1 MSTFRKFLITLL
13 LVIALELIGIFG
25 FIRFESISL
34 AESTYQTTM
43 IMLAH
48 FDHYGFKGENSRLLV
63 VFLTVASLLVVA
75 YLLKLL
81 AESMIGIG
89 DSVKKRR
96 MQAKIDRLKGH
107 YIVCG
112 WGRVGAQ
119 VAKELAHEGVKFVV
133 VDQSTKELERA
144 AAEGFLTYHGDSTHQ
159 STLDKLGLDRAAG
172 LITTLGEDSDNLLV
186 TLAARDFN
194 PELYIVSRANREENV
209 GRLKQ
214 AGANRVAMPYQIG
227 GYHMANMAIRPNVVD
242 YMDIISSKGKSDLEV
257 EEMVVGEN
265 SKLAGHRLGTSLADA
280 EIKGATVMAINGADG
295 VSRVNPSGKE
305 VVYPGDRLII
315 LGAKKDLNEASALIR

>member
-1 MSTFRKFLITLL
+1 MALTI
-13 LVIALELIGIFG
+13 VLELVGIFG
-25 FIRFESISL
+25 FMRFEGIGVT
-34 AESTYQTTM
+34 ESTYQTTM

-48 FDHYGFKGENSRLLV
+48 FDHYGFKSEDSRLLV
-63 VFLTVASLLVVA
+63 VFLTVASLLLVG

-133 VDQSTKELERA
+133 IDKEPKRLEHA
-144 AAEGFLTYHGDSTHQ
+144 AAEGALTFHGDSTHQ
-159 STLDKLGLDRAAG
+159 INLEKLGLDRAAG
-172 LITTLGEDSDNLLV
+172 LVTTLGEDSDNLLV
-186 TLAARDFN
+186 TLAARDYN
-194 PELYIVSRANREENV
+194 PELYIVARANRDENV
-209 GRLKQ
+209 NRLKQ

-242 YMDIISSKGKSDLEV
+242 YMDIISNKGKSDLEV

-280 EIKGATVMAINGADG
+280 DIKGATVIAINGADG